1 MTPAQFRL
9 LLTDFQ
15 VAVIRE
21 VGGQLMQITDAQRA
35 IEIHQL
41 RERIIAA
48 YAEKCEAKEAA

>member
-21 VGGQLMQITDAQRA
+21 VGGQLMQITDAQRV
-35 IEIHQL
+35 IEIHTL